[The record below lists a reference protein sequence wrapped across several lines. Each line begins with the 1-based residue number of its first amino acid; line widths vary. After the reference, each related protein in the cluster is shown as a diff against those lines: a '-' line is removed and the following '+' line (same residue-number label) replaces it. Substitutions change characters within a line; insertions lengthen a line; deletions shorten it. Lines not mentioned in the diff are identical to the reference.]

1 MKILSI
7 NCVNQQQNVRSG
19 QSNFRGLWGNVSSDS
34 KSEIQNYGIR
44 DIENIYETNTKEYF
58 PFLDETEESLNKQ
71 IVKWTSQSHDVVN
84 NYAHENGQPDLISRS
99 FLVKIMDRLPIKV
112 NEWAQ
117 YSIDKLKMSA
127 QDRHFVEET
136 LRRYNLKNY
145 IR

>member
-34 KSEIQNYGIR
+34 RSEIKNYGIR
-44 DIENIYETNTKEYF
+44 DMENIYETYTKEYF

-71 IVKWTSQSHDVVN
+71 MVKWTSQSHSVVN
-84 NYAHENGQPDLISRS
+84 NYAYENGQPDFISRN
-99 FLVKIMDRLPIKV
+99 FFVKIMDRLPIKV

-127 QDRHFVEET
+127 EDRHFVEET

-145 IR
+145 I